1 MRPVAVSLDHLTAR
15 FDLLFRAWERAG
27 SDLYLVGGCVRDV
40 IMGFEEI
47 GDIDMTTDARP
58 EATIEILKR
67 AGLPVYPIG
76 ERFGTISTIVSGTAV
91 EITTF
96 RVEEQY
102 ERGSRKPEV
111 TFGSSLT
118 HDLSRRDLSIN
129 AMAAGSGGRLH
140 DPFGGQRAIEEG
152 ILEVPGGGLEN
163 TVGIL
168 QDDPLRLLRIAR
180 FCARFGFEPTA
191 DTTEAARRTAKQL
204 DNISR
209 ERWKMEIDKTLVA
222 DQVHRGLSWLREV
235 GAMSVLFPVIGEHD
249 GASEQ
254 VVDAIGRTKN
264 DRMTR
269 WAVIFLAAG
278 WLQAKGTLP
287 DLRLDVAEF
296 PDPLDCGRIASRNAR
311 RFRFSNEE
319 RARVRQLCARPVP
332 AARLEATWDRITR
345 RRFIAEWGDLYA
357 AALSLSQAWSQTN
370 PERFARLYDQLQEA
384 YITEDVIVRLPPGF
398 GRAVLNDLGVTRGPK
413 VAETIDVVRQ
423 AIIDGHLPNGAA
435 SEVYVEY
442 LRERVK

>member
-1 MRPVAVSLDHLTAR
+1 MAVSLDDLTAR
-15 FDLLFRAWERAG
+15 FDLLFHAWERAG
-27 SDLYLVGGCVRDV
+27 QDLYLVGGCVRDV
-40 IMGFEEI
+40 IMQSHDI

-58 EATIEILKR
+58 EVTIEILKR
-67 AGLPVYPIG
+67 EGLPVYPIG
-76 ERFGTISTIVSGTAV
+76 ERFGTISTMVEGTPV

-111 TFGSSLT
+111 TFGSSLK

-180 FCARFGFEPTA
+180 FCARFGFEPTP

-204 DNISR
+204 DNISH

-222 DQVHRGLSWLREV
+222 EEVHRGLSWLREV
-235 GAMSVLFPVIGEHD
+235 GAISVLFPIFGENNGSAAD
-249 GASEQ
+249 
-254 VVDAIGRTKN
+254 VVDAIARSEN
-264 DRMTR
+264 DRITR
-269 WAVIFLAAG
+269 WAVIFLATG
-278 WLQAKGTLP
+278 WLHTKETLP
-287 DLRLDVAEF
+287 DLRLPADEF
-296 PDPLDCGRIASRNAR
+296 PDPVECGRIASRNAR

-319 RARVRQLCARPVP
+319 RARVRQLCARPVH
-332 AARLEATWDRITR
+332 ASHLEATWDRATR
-345 RRFIAEWGDLYA
+345 RRFIAEWGDLYS
-357 AALSLSQAWSQTN
+357 AALSLSQAWSQTDSKGY
-370 PERFARLYDQLQEA
+370 RLLYAQLQDAFE
-384 YITEDVIVRLPPGF
+384 TEDVVVRLPHGF
-398 GRAVLNDLGVTRGPK
+398 GRRVLNDLGVPRGPQ
-413 VAETIDVVRQ
+413 VAETIDALRQ
-423 AIIDGHLPNGAA
+423 AIVDGHLPNGA
-435 SEVYVEY
+435 SPEVYLEF